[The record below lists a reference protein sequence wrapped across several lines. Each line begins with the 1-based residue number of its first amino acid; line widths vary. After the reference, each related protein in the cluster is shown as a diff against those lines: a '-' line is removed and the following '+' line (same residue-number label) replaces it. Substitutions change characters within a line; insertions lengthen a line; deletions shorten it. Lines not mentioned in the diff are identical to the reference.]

1 MLARGEPVARGAQKI
16 ADLIEGIPLAPAV
29 TQGVLLDATAYL
41 TWGVAS
47 ELDDMEGV
55 EHAGGVLEL
64 VVDGVLAVPGRDPAS
79 RSGYRSETVR
89 RALLASSCTQCQTF
103 LGPGP
108 TTLPWDDPPRE
119 WSTMPVSSRGPRR
132 RRSWWCHTCSST
144 PNTCT
149 PAKRA
154 GSSDAACRHG
164 LMWDHTV
171 FHVVASCRARPAMV
185 APSKRNCRIA
195 QRIARTPKRARGA
208 HTFSLCSRN
217 VTVWQVRSR
226 HIHRRLN
233 HRIRAGT
240 PAQGA
245 SITSTTT
252 RPWP

>member
-1 MLARGEPVARGAQKI
+1 M
-16 ADLIEGIPLAPAV
+16 EGIE
-29 TQGVLLDATAYL
+29 D
-41 TWGVAS
+41 
-47 ELDDMEGV
+47 
-55 EHAGGVLEL
+55 AGGVLEL
-64 VVDGVLAVPGRDPAS
+64 IVDGVLSVPGRGPA
-79 RSGYRSETVR
+79 
-89 RALLASSCTQCQTF
+89 
-103 LGPGP
+103 
-108 TTLPWDDPPRE
+108 PWDDPSLE

-144 PNTCT
+144 PSTRT

-195 QRIARTPKRARGA
+195 QRIARAPRRARGA
-208 HTFSLCSRN
+208 HTRSSCSRN
-217 VTVWQVRSR
+217 VTVWQVVSR
-226 HIHRRLN
+226 HIHRRLC
-233 HRIRAGT
+233 HRILVGI

-252 RPWP
+252 RPWPCAITPQPGQPASWLHDSTSSTRAPGVRATLIRWKPSKPTSRSHRSQRSSDAQQQQVG

>member
-1 MLARGEPVARGAQKI
+1 MCEARKRLRTWV
-16 ADLIEGIPLAPAV
+16 EGISLASTV
-29 TQGVLLDATAYL
+29 TQGVLLDAATHL
-41 TWGVAS
+41 TWNVTS
-47 ELDDMEGV
+47 ELDDMKGIED
-55 EHAGGVLEL
+55 AGGVLEL
-64 VVDGVLAVPGRDPAS
+64 IVDGVLSVPGRGPA
-79 RSGYRSETVR
+79 
-89 RALLASSCTQCQTF
+89 
-103 LGPGP
+103 
-108 TTLPWDDPPRE
+108 PWDDPSLE

-144 PNTCT
+144 PSTRT

-171 FHVVASCRARPAMV
+171 FHVVASCRANPAMM

-195 QRIARTPKRARGA
+195 QRIARAPKHAQGA
-208 HTFSLCSRN
+208 HIRSSCSRN
-217 VTVWQVRSR
+217 ITVWQVVSR
-226 HIHRRLN
+226 HIQRRLN
-233 HRIRAGT
+233 HRNLAGT